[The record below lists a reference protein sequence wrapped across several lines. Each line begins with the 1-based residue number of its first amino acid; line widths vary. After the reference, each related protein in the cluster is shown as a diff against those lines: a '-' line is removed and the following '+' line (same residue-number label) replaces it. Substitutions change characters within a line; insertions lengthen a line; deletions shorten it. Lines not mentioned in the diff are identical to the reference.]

1 MKRSIVIIAALILAG
16 GIASAARGQDAPA
29 TVDVPWGSETI
40 EVDPTLCAVQGLT
53 VGRHLD
59 EWVDRPTRVTVDV
72 VVLVP
77 TKDGYAIAADLKN
90 IPAKGAWDGLT
101 LGTTLCLTPVEV
113 GE

>member
-1 MKRSIVIIAALILAG
+1 MRLTMPVRSSGCGNTCFPVGGNIMKRSIVIIAALILAG

-77 TKDGYAIAADLKN
+77 TKD
-90 IPAKGAWDGLT
+90 
-101 LGTTLCLTPVEV
+101 
-113 GE
+113 